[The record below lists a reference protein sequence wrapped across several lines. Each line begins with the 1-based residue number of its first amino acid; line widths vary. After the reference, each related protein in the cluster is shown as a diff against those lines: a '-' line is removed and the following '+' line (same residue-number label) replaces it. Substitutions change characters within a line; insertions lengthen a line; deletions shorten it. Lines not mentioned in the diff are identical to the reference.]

1 MGEDDSPIFFNFKKM
16 KKIAFVLA
24 VLLCGGITHAQS
36 FQKKKVTVLPS
47 SDLTIIGDSNIAA
60 FQCEFDTSHLEESQ
74 EVTYAQTGNEI
85 KFTGAV
91 LVLRNKGF
99 DCGSKGINRDF
110 HDLLRT
116 DEHPRIFLELKKV
129 ILSSP
134 SQGVATVVITIA
146 GKKRSYEVPVS
157 VKNSVIAEFKGN
169 LHLNIKDYG
178 LEAPKKLFGMIVVKD
193 EIDID
198 FNLLV
203 KK

>member
-1 MGEDDSPIFFNFKKM
+1 M

-110 HDLLRT
+110 HDLLQT
-116 DEHPRIFLELKKV
+116 DDHPRILLELNNV
-129 ILSSP
+129 TLSSP
-134 SQGVATVVITIA
+134 SQGVATVAITIA
-146 GKKRSYEVPVS
+146 GKKRAYKVPVT
-157 VKNSVIAEFKGN
+157 VKNGVIAEFKGN

>member
-1 MGEDDSPIFFNFKKM
+1 M

-24 VLLCGGITHAQS
+24 VLLCGGITHAQG

-47 SDLTIIGDSNIAA
+47 SKLTIIGDSNIAA
-60 FQCEFDTSHLEESQ
+60 FQCEFDTSYLEESQ
-74 EVTYAQTGNEI
+74 VVSYSQTGDQI
-85 KFTGAV
+85 KFSGAV
-91 LVLRNKGF
+91 LTLRNMGF

-110 HDLLRT
+110 HDLLKT
-116 DEHPRIFLELKKV
+116 DNHPRILLELNSV

-134 SQGVATVVITIA
+134 SQGVATVAITIA
-146 GKKRSYEVPVS
+146 GKKRSYEVPVAI
-157 VKNSVIAEFKGN
+157 KNDVIAEFKGN

-198 FNLLV
+198 FNLFV

>member
-1 MGEDDSPIFFNFKKM
+1 M

-24 VLLCGGITHAQS
+24 VLLCVGITHAQS
-36 FQKKKVTVLPS
+36 FQKKEVTVLPS
-47 SDLTIIGDSNIAA
+47 SSLTIIGDSNIAA
-60 FQCEFDTSHLEESQ
+60 FKCKFDTSLLEESQ
-74 EVTYAQTGNEI
+74 VVSYSQTGNEI
-85 KFTGAV
+85 RFTGAV
-91 LVLRNKGF
+91 LVLKNKGF

-110 HDLLRT
+110 HDLLQT
-116 DEHPRIFLELKKV
+116 DDHPRILLDLYKV
-129 ILSSP
+129 ALSSP
-134 SQGVATVVITIA
+134 SKGLATVVITIA
-146 GKKRSYEVPVS
+146 GKKRTYEVPVT
-157 VKNSVIAEFKGN
+157 VKNGMIAEFKGN

>member
-1 MGEDDSPIFFNFKKM
+1 M

-24 VLLCGGITHAQS
+24 VLLCGGITHAQN
-36 FQKKKVTVLPS
+36 FQKKEVTVLPS
-47 SDLTIIGDSNIAA
+47 SNLTIIGDSNIAA

-74 EVTYAQTGNEI
+74 VVGYTQTGNEI
-85 KFTGAV
+85 MFTGAV
-91 LVLRNKGF
+91 LVLKNKGF
-99 DCGSKGINRDF
+99 DCGSKGINQDF
-110 HDLLRT
+110 HDLLKT
-116 DEHPRIFLELKKV
+116 DDHPRIFLELNKV
-129 ILSSP
+129 DLSSP
-134 SQGVATVVITIA
+134 SHGVATVVITIA
-146 GKKRSYEVPVS
+146 GKKRTYKVPVTIKS
-157 VKNSVIAEFKGN
+157 EVIAEFKGN